1 MFSFLAEIL
10 AITFLGFG
18 AIYPLLLWLSPH
30 KLINSEFYRFNQG
43 MVSIVISIGIIF
55 IYLSSSL
62 LNNFYFGVFW
72 LFIQLFIT
80 AIYWKTENINNI
92 FISIPSVIGISY
104 LILIMSQIF
113 TVDLSI
119 INYIIIFN
127 SYSIVALVFYSMIL
141 GHWYLNVINLPIKL
155 LKRSILVFSLLII
168 IRTLWDFVFMSLE
181 NIVDPYGIS
190 YSLWAFT
197 FEFEGFLL
205 AIAIFMGN
213 IVPLILNL
221 FIWKTLKLQA
231 TQSATGL
238 IYVSVISILFGEL
251 LFKYYLLKF
260 GFLL

>member
-18 AIYPLLLWLSPH
+18 AMYPLLLWLSPH

-104 LILIMSQIF
+104 LIVIMSQIF

-119 INYIIIFN
+119 I
-127 SYSIVALVFYSMIL
+127 
-141 GHWYLNVINLPIKL
+141 
-155 LKRSILVFSLLII
+155 
-168 IRTLWDFVFMSLE
+168 
-181 NIVDPYGIS
+181 
-190 YSLWAFT
+190 
-197 FEFEGFLL
+197 
-205 AIAIFMGN
+205 
-213 IVPLILNL
+213 
-221 FIWKTLKLQA
+221 
-231 TQSATGL
+231 
-238 IYVSVISILFGEL
+238 
-251 LFKYYLLKF
+251 
-260 GFLL
+260 

>member
-18 AIYPLLLWLSPH
+18 AMYPLLLWLSPH

-141 GHWYLNVINLPIKL
+141 GHWYLNVIQLPINL
-155 LKRSILVFSLLII
+155 LKNSIVLLSVLL
-168 IRTLWDFVFMSLE
+168 TLRLLWNVYALISFEV
-181 NIVDPYGIS
+181 VDNYGIVL
-190 YSLWAFT
+190 SLISFLWT
-197 FEFEGFLL
+197 FEGFLL
-205 AIAIFMGN
+205 SVAIFFGV
-213 IVPLILNL
+213 IVPMLLNI
-221 FIWKTLKLQA
+221 FIWNTLQIQS

-238 IYVSVISILFGEL
+238 IYVSVVSVLFGD
-251 LFKYYLLKF
+251 LFYKYYAFRFEIIL
-260 GFLL
+260 

>member
-18 AIYPLLLWLSPH
+18 AMYPLLLWLSPH

-55 IYLSSSL
+55 IYLSSSY
-62 LNNFYFGVFW
+62 LNNFYFGVLW

-119 INYIIIFN
+119 INYIII
-127 SYSIVALVFYSMIL
+127 
-141 GHWYLNVINLPIKL
+141 
-155 LKRSILVFSLLII
+155 
-168 IRTLWDFVFMSLE
+168 
-181 NIVDPYGIS
+181 
-190 YSLWAFT
+190 
-197 FEFEGFLL
+197 
-205 AIAIFMGN
+205 
-213 IVPLILNL
+213 
-221 FIWKTLKLQA
+221 
-231 TQSATGL
+231 
-238 IYVSVISILFGEL
+238 
-251 LFKYYLLKF
+251 
-260 GFLL
+260 

>member
-92 FISIPSVIGISY
+92 GTITPKNIATDNKNPSKVHKKDNNDKTIP
-104 LILIMSQIF
+104 
-113 TVDLSI
+113 
-119 INYIIIFN
+119 
-127 SYSIVALVFYSMIL
+127 
-141 GHWYLNVINLPIKL
+141 
-155 LKRSILVFSLLII
+155 
-168 IRTLWDFVFMSLE
+168 
-181 NIVDPYGIS
+181 
-190 YSLWAFT
+190 
-197 FEFEGFLL
+197 
-205 AIAIFMGN
+205 
-213 IVPLILNL
+213 
-221 FIWKTLKLQA
+221 
-231 TQSATGL
+231 
-238 IYVSVISILFGEL
+238 
-251 LFKYYLLKF
+251 
-260 GFLL
+260 